1 MAGKHIQESQ
11 SSLCLLWRPVWV
23 KGWKAK
29 SLQSFN
35 AGILAGGYSW
45 LPQGVHLAQLRICS
59 ILSVGKYI
67 NRREKD

>member
-45 LPQGVHLAQLRICS
+45 LPQGSAPCTAEDLLYSVCRQVH
-59 ILSVGKYI
+59 
-67 NRREKD
+67 